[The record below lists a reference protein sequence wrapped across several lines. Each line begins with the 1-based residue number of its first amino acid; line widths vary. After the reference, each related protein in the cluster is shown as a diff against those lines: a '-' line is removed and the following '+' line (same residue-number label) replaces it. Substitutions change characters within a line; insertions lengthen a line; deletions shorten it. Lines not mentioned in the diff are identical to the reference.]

1 MEKIEINTTLCK
13 SCGICVEI
21 CPNKVFRQE
30 NGQTSIIKE
39 RIPLCFTCGQCMAIC
54 AAEAVTVEGYTYEKN
69 FYTLPE
75 PTSYEKSFLD
85 LIRSRRAVR
94 SFLDKPVPRELLEKI
109 AEAIS
114 MAPPG
119 LPPVKTEIT
128 IVQNTDLIRK
138 SLPYMIED
146 YDFLYKGMHN
156 PLMRFFIKKQA
167 GKEMFRVLESHIVPM
182 MKERLPGLKAGTED
196 TITRYAPAMILFH
209 ANRNEI
215 LYKEDINIAV
225 TYGFLAAHAFGL
237 GGSAMT
243 IIYPMIERNKV
254 LRRLFSIP
262 EANEV
267 VGSIILGYPK
277 YSFKRG
283 IRRPLKNITWL

>member
-1 MEKIEINTTLCK
+1 MRKLEVNKTLCK
-13 SCGICVEI
+13 ACGLCAEV
-21 CPNKVFRQE
+21 CPNKVFRKE
-30 NGQTSIIKE
+30 NDQTSIIKE
-39 RIPLCFTCGQCMAIC
+39 RIPLCFACGQCMAIC
-54 AAEAVTVEGYTYEKN
+54 PTKAVTVEGYSYEDN
-69 FYTLPE
+69 FFDLPE
-75 PTSYEKSFLD
+75 PTSYEKSFFD

-94 SFLDKPVPRELLEKI
+94 NFLDKPIPRELLEKI

-119 LPPVKTEIT
+119 FPPVKIAIT

-156 PLMRFFIKKQA
+156 PVIRFYIKKRA
-167 GKEMFRVLESHIVPM
+167 GREMFRSLESHIVPM

-196 TITRYAPAMILFH
+196 TITRNAPAMILFH
-209 ANRNEI
+209 ANRNET
-215 LYKEDINIAV
+215 LYKEDIHTAV
-225 TYGFLAAHAFGL
+225 TYGFLASHALGL

-243 IIYPMIERNKV
+243 LIYPMIDSNKA
-254 LRRLFSIP
+254 LRQLFSIP
-262 EANEV
+262 EENEV
-267 VGSIILGYPK
+267 AGSMILGYPK
-277 YSFKRG
+277 FSYKRG